1 MNTPQQK
8 SYKILLIGDSCID
21 QYHYGECKRLNPES
35 ASPLLAYN
43 NTETN
48 EGMCLN
54 VFNNIKS
61 FKNNIHV
68 ELKTNKDKSIKHRY
82 VDLRNNAQLL
92 RVDYDVV
99 SNPLNI
105 NEITIENYDTVAISD
120 YDKGYISHDLLFSIT
135 QNNTVPIFIY
145 SKKNL
150 LPNKNCYLKINEKEY
165 DNLVDK
171 NEHSNI
177 IITLGSKGAKYL
189 DKLYTTK
196 FINNPNVIGAGDTFF
211 AALVVRY
218 TETKNIEDSI
228 AFANKASSIS
238 VKNKGTYVL
247 NNEDINLLYR
257 Y

>member
-1 MNTPQQK
+1 MNTLQQK

-21 QYHYGECKRLNPES
+21 KYHYGECKRLNPES
-35 ASPLLAYN
+35 ASPLLTYN
-43 NTETN
+43 NTEIN

-54 VFNNIKS
+54 VFNNMKS
-61 FKNNIHV
+61 FKNMHIA
-68 ELKTNKDKSIKHRY
+68 LKTNKEKSIKHRY
-82 VDLRNNAQLL
+82 IDLRNNAQLL
-92 RVDYDVV
+92 RVDYDVI
-99 SNPLNI
+99 SDPISL
-105 NEITIENYDTVAISD
+105 NEIDINNYDTVAISD
-120 YDKGYISHDLLFSIT
+120 YDKGYISNDFLFSIT
-135 QNNTVPIFIY
+135 KNNNVPIFID

-150 LPNKNCYLKINEKEY
+150 LPTENCYLKINETEY

-171 NEHSNI
+171 NKHNNI
-177 IITLGSKGAKYL
+177 IITLGNKGAKYL

-228 AFANKASSIS
+228 AFANRASFIS